1 MRFHGRFHSSLALVV
16 LALSLISAQAQNFR
30 GGISGSVVDSSG
42 QQIPNAQVQ
51 AIHDGT
57 GQVHST
63 LSSTAGE
70 VFFKDVLL
78 GAYTI
83 AASATGFETLKV
95 NNVQVSAGSI
105 YTLPIKLRVAS
116 QAVTVEVNAAGETL
130 DTATTTQTTV

>member
-1 MRFHGRFHSSLALVV
+1 MRFHGRFVHSYLALVA

-42 QQIPNAQVQ
+42 LQIPNAQVE
-51 AIHDGT
+51 AIDDGT

-63 LSSTAGE
+63 LPSTSGE
-70 VFFKDVLL
+70 FFFQDLPL

-83 AASATGFETLKV
+83 TATAPGFETLKV
-95 NNVQVSAGSI
+95 NNVQVSAGAI

-116 QAVTVEVNAAGETL
+116 QAVTVEVNAAGVTL
-130 DTATTTQTTV
+130 DTATTTLT